1 MHDIHM
7 DMDGEEADA
16 EEEEE
21 DLRQRTDDTL
31 QEQQE
36 LDTERRVD

>member
-1 MHDIHM
+1 
-7 DMDGEEADA
+7 MDGEEADA

-21 DLRQRTDDTL
+21 DLRQLTDDTL